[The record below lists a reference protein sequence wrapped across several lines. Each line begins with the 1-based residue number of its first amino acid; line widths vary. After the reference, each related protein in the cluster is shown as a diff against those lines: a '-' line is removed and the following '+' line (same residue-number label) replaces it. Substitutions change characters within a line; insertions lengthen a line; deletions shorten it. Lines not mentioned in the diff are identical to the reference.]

1 MKTVK
6 VSFTGNHK
14 GYNFLCAD
22 DTIKAGDYA
31 IVPSQYGYPYAIAY
45 VDAVFEGKQP
55 PATKHII
62 SKVDTTEYEQLQAR
76 QEKLVD
82 IQKQL
87 DAFVAK
93 QQKISI
99 YETFAANNP
108 EISELVKELKELL

>member
-1 MKTVK
+1 MKTIRVC
-6 VSFTGNHK
+6 FTGNHK
-14 GYNFLCAD
+14 EYSFLCVD
-22 DTIKAGDYA
+22 DTIKAGEYA
-31 IVPSQYGYPYAIAY
+31 IVPSQYGYPYAIVY
-45 VDAVFEGKQP
+45 VKAVFEGKQP
-55 PATKHII
+55 AATKHII
-62 SKVDTTEYEQLQAR
+62 GKVDTTEYEQLQAR

-93 QQKISI
+93 QQKINI